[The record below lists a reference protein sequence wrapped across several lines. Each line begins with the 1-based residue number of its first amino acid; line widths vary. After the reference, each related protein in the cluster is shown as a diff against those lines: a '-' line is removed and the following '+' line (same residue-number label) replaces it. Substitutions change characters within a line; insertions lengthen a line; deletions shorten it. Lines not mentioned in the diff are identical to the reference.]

1 MLDVLRYLAGMADSR
16 VFKAKRPTFFG
27 DGPEERYSSKY
38 IHLSPILGFNPSLA
52 RAPKEVREVY
62 ADAKYV
68 VLSRATIDPG
78 PSQCLWPPLTDYGK
92 ESIEGIFIRERVN
105 KLNRQCI
112 DSKAVISVI
121 DTSFEVL
128 GQMSLD
134 QGQLPGDYC
143 ICDGRL
149 FQVHP
154 EGHED
159 EDEILV
165 GFNPDL
171 GRMSTE
177 GCVTRLSFEALDLE
191 AAAGNV
197 PNLMGKVSA
206 PLVSVVSI
214 NSKPH
219 KNMGLANVGG
229 VIYGFDSVAPAVTFP
244 LLEIRGGGSYSIYE
258 HGEESWTREQV
269 AMVKQYFAKKKGS
282 FTGGRET
289 LTR

>member
-1 MLDVLRYLAGMADSR
+1 M
-16 VFKAKRPTFFG
+16 
-27 DGPEERYSSKY
+27 
-38 IHLSPILGFNPSLA
+38 
-52 RAPKEVREVY
+52 
-62 ADAKYV
+62 
-68 VLSRATIDPG
+68 
-78 PSQCLWPPLTDYGK
+78 
-92 ESIEGIFIRERVN
+92 
-105 KLNRQCI
+105 
-112 DSKAVISVI
+112 SVI

-177 GCVTRLSFEALDLE
+177 GCVTRLSFEALNLE
-191 AAAGNV
+191 TAAGDV

-206 PLVSVVSI
+206 P
-214 NSKPH
+214 P
-219 KNMGLANVGG
+219 GVGRFNQFKAAQKHG
-229 VIYGFDSVAPAVTFP
+229 AGQRW
-244 LLEIRGGGSYSIYE
+244 RGDL
-258 HGEESWTREQV
+258 R
-269 AMVKQYFAKKKGS
+269 
-282 FTGGRET
+282 
-289 LTR
+289 L